1 MRHEADVDDDGS
13 SELMTWND
21 ERGMGKKM
29 EDDEDQQ
36 RQNHD
41 DTIGHRVSL
50 DIEQLV
56 CILYDTIRL

>member
-1 MRHEADVDDDGS
+1 
-13 SELMTWND
+13 
-21 ERGMGKKM
+21 M

-50 DIEQLV
+50 NIIEQLV

>member
-1 MRHEADVDDDGS
+1 MRHEADVDDDES

-41 DTIGHRVSL
+41 DTIGHRVCL
-50 DIEQLV
+50 NIEQLV